1 MGRLIYTVGIPMFM
15 ERNTL
20 IFVILLL
27 VSTVLLGLLILFD
40 ASTSFIYLALGWIIV
55 VVLIGGVVY
64 GLEPAKE

>member
-1 MGRLIYTVGIPMFM
+1 MFM

>member
-1 MGRLIYTVGIPMFM
+1 MFM

-27 VSTVLLGLLILFD
+27 ASTILLGLLILLD
-40 ASTSFIYLALGWIIV
+40 VSTSFIYLAMAWIISL
-55 VVLIGGVVY
+55 VLIGGVVY